1 MQIIIIIIKKY
12 IWKCIEIKMHK
23 KYKLTVLKIPL
34 YKGKIARDG
43 FIKEKEKS
51 FWKPISG
58 QLETELRKGWV

>member
-12 IWKCIEIKMHK
+12 ILKCIEIKMHK

-51 FWKPISG
+51 F
-58 QLETELRKGWV
+58 